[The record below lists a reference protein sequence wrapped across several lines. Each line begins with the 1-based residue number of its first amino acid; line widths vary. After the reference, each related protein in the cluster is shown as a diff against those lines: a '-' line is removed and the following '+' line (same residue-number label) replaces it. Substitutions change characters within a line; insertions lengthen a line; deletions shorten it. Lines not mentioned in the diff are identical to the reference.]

1 MALPYRWHWRLEQWK
16 SSFRDMFG
24 GNRSPRPQICPV
36 CGALVGVNAK
46 RCHECGSSLHFSFAA
61 LNKKLSGL
69 IGGDAPVTTVL
80 LIANILLFGV
90 TLVMTMEAG
99 QGSGLRVL
107 WGVSNEAV
115 YRLGLL
121 LPWPLMKYL
130 GQWWRL
136 VTAMFLHGGIIHIG
150 FNMMVLYQI
159 GPAVEEL
166 YGSARYLFIYLVT
179 GVAGFVV
186 SSYIGGHAS
195 LGASGALLGLI
206 GILLA
211 VTSRR
216 GGAYM
221 RQLRSQLISSLV
233 ILFALGLLPGVGVDN
248 WAHGGGLVAGFVLGR
263 VMADRAPITPS
274 EKRVAA
280 ALGWLSGAAI
290 LACFALMIV
299 HFHDPLP

>member
-1 MALPYRWHWRLEQWK
+1 MR
-16 SSFRDMFG
+16 SFFG

-46 RCHECGSSLHFSFAA
+46 RCHECGSSLNFSFAA

-69 IGGDAPVTTVL
+69 IGSDAPVTTVL
-80 LIANILLFGV
+80 LISNIMLFGI

-99 QGSGLRVL
+99 EGGGLRSL
-107 WGVSNEAV
+107 WSVDSQAVS
-115 YRLGLL
+115 RLGLL
-121 LPWPLMKYL
+121 VPWPLL
-130 GQWWRL
+130 GLSGEWWRL

-179 GVAGFVV
+179 GVAGFIL
-186 SSYIGGHAS
+186 SSIVGHYS
-195 LGASGALLGLI
+195 LGASGALLGLV

-216 GGAYM
+216 GGSYM
-221 RQLRSQLISSLV
+221 RQLRSQLISSVV
-233 ILFALGLLPGVGVDN
+233 ILFALALFGGLGVDN
-248 WAHGGGLVAGFVLGR
+248 WAHGGGLAAGFLLGR
-263 VMADRAPITPS
+263 VMADREPASPS
-274 EKRVAA
+274 EKRLAA
-280 ALGWLSGAAI
+280 ALGWLSGAVI
-290 LACFALMIV
+290 IACFVLMLL
-299 HFHDPLP
+299 HFNQPLP